1 MQAFDYIA
9 ASSLDQAIGLL
20 HQHGE
25 NARPLSGGTDLV
37 MQLRSGQRRVK
48 LLVDLKK
55 VPEVNQLI
63 YDPLQGLSIGAAV
76 SCVRLCSDPALNE
89 YYPGLLEAVSLIGG
103 TQIQSRATLGGNL
116 CNASPAADS
125 LPALIVHAATCLI
138 AGPAGDRRVKIEDFC
153 TAPGKTVLQRG
164 ELLVSLL
171 LPPPQPHSAA
181 AYLRFTPRSEMDIA
195 VVGAAAS
202 LTLREDG
209 GRDHGGHDYGL
220 KIESARIAL
229 GAVAPTPLF
238 VPEAGE
244 YLVGKPAS
252 PEFFE
257 EAARFAQASARPISD
272 LRGTSSFRKHLC
284 AVLVRRAL
292 ARAFERANII
302 PSEARNPN

>member
-1 MQAFDYIA
+1 MQAFDYIS
-9 ASSLDQAIGLL
+9 ASSLDQVIGLL

-25 NARPLSGGTDLV
+25 NARPLSGGTDLI

-55 VPEVNQLI
+55 VPEVNQLT

-125 LPALIVHAATCLI
+125 LPALIVHEATCLI

-153 TAPGKTVLQRG
+153 TAPGKSVLQRG
-164 ELLVSLL
+164 ELLVSLH
-171 LPPPQPHSAA
+171 LPPPKANSAA
-181 AYLRFTPRSEMDIA
+181 AYLRFIPRSEMDIA
-195 VVGAAAS
+195 VVGAGAA
-202 LTLREDG
+202 LTLREDSSS
-209 GRDHGGHDYGL
+209 
-220 KIESARIAL
+220 IESARIAL

-244 YLVGKPAS
+244 FLAGKPAS
-252 PEFFE
+252 PEAFE
-257 EAARFAQASARPISD
+257 QAARLAQAAARPISD
-272 LRGTSSFRKHLC
+272 LRGTSAFRKHLC

-292 ARAFERANII
+292 ARAFDRAIVI

>member
-9 ASSLDQAIGLL
+9 ASSLEQVIGLL

-25 NARPLSGGTDLV
+25 QARPLSGGTDLI
-37 MQLRSGQRRVK
+37 MQLRSGQRRTK
-48 LLVDLKK
+48 LLVDIKS
-55 VPEVNQLI
+55 VTEVNYLT
-63 YDPLQGLSIGAAV
+63 YDPTHGLTIGAAV
-76 SCVRLCSDPALNE
+76 PCARLCSDAALE
-89 YYPGLLEAVSLIGG
+89 AYYPGLLEAISLIGG

-171 LPPPQPHSAA
+171 LPPPKPHSAA

-195 VVGAAAS
+195 VVGAAAA
-202 LTLREDG
+202 LTLREEDG
-209 GRDHGGHDYGL
+209 HDHGL
-220 KIESARIAL
+220 TIESARIAL
-229 GAVAPTPLF
+229 GAVAPSPLF

-244 YLVGKPAS
+244 YLVGKSAS
-252 PEFFE
+252 PEAFE
-257 EAARFAQASARPISD
+257 QAARLAQGAARPISD

-292 ARAFERANII
+292 ARAFERAQ
-302 PSEARNPN
+302 P

>member
-9 ASSLDQAIGLL
+9 ASSLDQVIGLL

-48 LLVDLKK
+48 LLVDIKP
-55 VPEVNQLI
+55 VHEVNQLI

-76 SCVRLCSDPALNE
+76 SCVRLCSDPVLNE
-89 YYPGLLEAVSLIGG
+89 YYPGLLEAISLIGG

-164 ELLVSLL
+164 ELLVSLH
-171 LPPPQPHSAA
+171 LPPPKAHSAA

-195 VVGAAAS
+195 VVGAAAA
-202 LTLREDG
+202 LTLREDD
-209 GRDHGGHDYGL
+209 RT
-220 KIESARIAL
+220 IASARIAL

-244 YLVGKPAS
+244 FLVGKPAS
-252 PEFFE
+252 SEAFE
-257 EAARFAQASARPISD
+257 QAARLAQAAARPISD

-292 ARAFERANII
+292 ARTFERAQ
-302 PSEARNPN
+302 S

>member
-9 ASSLDQAIGLL
+9 ASSLEQVIGLL

-25 NARPLSGGTDLV
+25 QARPLSGGTDLI

-48 LLVDLKK
+48 LLVDIKS
-55 VPEVNQLI
+55 VTEVNDFI
-63 YDPLQGLSIGAAV
+63 YDPTQGLVIGAAV
-76 SCVRLCSDPALNE
+76 PCARLCSDPTFCE
-89 YYPGLLEAVSLIGG
+89 QYPGLLEAVSLIGG

-164 ELLVSLL
+164 ELLVSLH
-171 LPPPQPHSAA
+171 LPLPQAHSAA

-195 VVGAAAS
+195 VVGAAAA
-202 LTLREDG
+202 LTLREEDG
-209 GRDHGGHDYGL
+209 TV
-220 KIESARIAL
+220 ESARVAL
-229 GAVAPTPLF
+229 GAVAPTPLY

-244 YLVGKPAS
+244 YLAGKPAS
-252 PEFFE
+252 PEAFE
-257 EAARFAQASARPISD
+257 QAARLAQAAARPISD
-272 LRGTSSFRKHLC
+272 LRGTSSFRLHLC

-292 ARAFERANII
+292 ARAFERIK
-302 PSEARNPN
+302 